1 MKLVKSKLKKIKINI
16 KNYKNKIKIIN
27 YIKFN
32 SFVRFLLINKKMI
45 LYQLFILLLII
56 FIYFK
61 LFK

>member
-32 SFVRFLLINKKMI
+32 SFVNI
-45 LYQLFILLLII
+45 YFILLVLLG
-56 FIYFK
+56 K
-61 LFK
+61 

>member
-32 SFVRFLLINKKMI
+32 SFVINYKKLILN
-45 LYQLFILLLII
+45 
-56 FIYFK
+56 
-61 LFK
+61 